1 MKDEYKV
8 LLFGAVAIFMEW
20 TFGLTPESLSE
31 SVSAIA
37 WLAPLIGAAS
47 QAASGI
53 AGTIMANKQQ
63 QKVDEA
69 IDARE
74 RRLDALRDAEMS
86 TSYLDR
92 ADSREMLR
100 KVAQYNDEQ
109 MKALNTNA
117 VKGGASEEAKV
128 AAASQL
134 NRNYADA
141 IGSIASAGQRH
152 RDMVQDRYWRGK
164 ENIENLRLQQLM
176 DDSGTNAL
184 VSGLSSM
191 GNVLANMDFGKIG
204 NLGNQSTTPI
214 TKAQHMKNVVMPT
227 PTPLIND
234 NSMTDAESIL
244 AEFKTLHR

>member
-1 MKDEYKV
+1 MKDQYKV
-8 LLFGAVAIFMEW
+8 LLLGAVAIFMEW
-20 TFGLTPESLSE
+20 VFDIAPESLSE
-31 SVSAIA
+31 SASAIA
-37 WLAPLIGAAS
+37 WLAPVLGAVS

-63 QKVDEA
+63 KKVDEA

-74 RRLDALRDAEMS
+74 RRLDALRDAEMN

-117 VKGGASEEAKV
+117 VKGGASEEAKI

-152 RDMVQDRYWRGK
+152 RDMVQDQYWRGK

-184 VSGLSSM
+184 VSGLSGM
-191 GNVLANMDFGKIG
+191 GNVIAGMDFSTLGKTKPAP
-204 NLGNQSTTPI
+204 L

-234 NSMTDAESIL
+234 NSMTDAENIL
-244 AEFKTLHR
+244 SEFKTLHR